1 MRRLFYPIL
10 FVLLPRIQS
19 FFKIGGLLSSSS
31 KTNTSLAATM
41 SNQTKK
47 SFPIYI
53 DESVMSQK
61 AHGTCEKPVMVK
73 LRWNCDRETADRICC
88 FNRHYAEY
96 SVSRG
101 DVTVHGIILL
111 ISCHCC
117 LIVLKSLVCGSF
129 IIMGS
134 LC

>member
-19 FFKIGGLLSSSS
+19 FFKIGGLLSSS

-61 AHGTCEKPVMVK
+61 AHGTCEKPVMSK
-73 LRWNCDRETADRICC
+73 LRWNCDRDTADRICC

-96 SVSRG
+96 SVST
-101 DVTVHGIILL
+101 DTVQ
-111 ISCHCC
+111 
-117 LIVLKSLVCGSF
+117 
-129 IIMGS
+129 
-134 LC
+134 

>member
-1 MRRLFYPIL
+1 MNQVKEGDRESQIVMRRLFYPIL

-19 FFKIGGLLSSSS
+19 FFKIGGLLSSSSS

-61 AHGTCEKPVMVK
+61 AHGTCEKPVMAK

-101 DVTVHGIILL
+101 V
-111 ISCHCC
+111 
-117 LIVLKSLVCGSF
+117 
-129 IIMGS
+129 
-134 LC
+134 